1 MTVDDTIGFMDRLI
15 RPSREE
21 FDRLSLQITEQMR
34 AHSFP
39 YVASISAEI
48 EPNVGKHLG
57 SGLYLT
63 LGTEAYL
70 LTNEHVAR
78 KINQYPLGHHLI
90 DGVSVARISNPVQVA
105 LAPYDLAVTRIDRSI
120 WSQANNQRRALPAER
135 LATKHDSVD
144 MDLLFLMGYSG
155 ERSYFSPSYQTLVTN
170 GTPLLTQIS
179 KTPPEGLSEMF
190 FALPYAP
197 ALSKSMDP
205 KGKGLPIPGGFSG
218 APVWDT
224 NFLRCMQ
231 EKRLWTP
238 EESRITGIAFLWIET
253 TAHLVAIRIEY
264 VREFLLYALRNE
276 AAYFHWIERGRP
288 SNDAFYD
295 WIWAES
301 TISSI

>member
-1 MTVDDTIGFMDRLI
+1 MDRLI

-63 LGTEAYL
+63 LGTETYL

-90 DGVSVARISNPVQVA
+90 DGVNVARISNPVQVA
-105 LAPYDLAVTRIDRSI
+105 RAPYDLAVTRIDRSI

-179 KTPPEGLSEMF
+179 
-190 FALPYAP
+190 
-197 ALSKSMDP
+197 
-205 KGKGLPIPGGFSG
+205 
-218 APVWDT
+218 
-224 NFLRCMQ
+224 
-231 EKRLWTP
+231 
-238 EESRITGIAFLWIET
+238 
-253 TAHLVAIRIEY
+253 
-264 VREFLLYALRNE
+264 
-276 AAYFHWIERGRP
+276 
-288 SNDAFYD
+288 
-295 WIWAES
+295 
-301 TISSI
+301 